1 MPLLSVVTVI
11 EFGSKFAV
19 GIDPEDWPTGVSTT
33 GTPESVGVVGVS
45 SDPAV
50 LAIGVGDAVGS
61 DLP

>member
-1 MPLLSVVTVI
+1 MPLPSVVTVI

-19 GIDPEDWPTGVSTT
+19 GINPEDWPTGVSPT

-45 SDPAV
+45 SDPADLV
-50 LAIGVGDAVGS
+50 SGAGDAVGS